1 MKVGNIS
8 QTVWR
13 RSVNNQLDK
22 KDDNLVNVPSYND
35 TVMVVKNKSGEL
47 SIVST
52 GKSFGKSSRTALYAT
67 MQAVNEILLRKG
79 RVDYIVLEFTLPIFT
94 SESQLKS
101 MIENVKIYAKEKGI
115 LLSGVTTEVNPAV
128 SRFMCCATAYGVA
141 DKQVWIESSK
151 LHKDEDIVLVGSV
164 ALEGMSRI
172 VDEKE
177 EELENYFNGVF
188 LRQCKGRFKELDA
201 QKAADVLED
210 KEILAVRQIGSGG
223 IMAALWNITEESNI
237 GFEAYLSQMTVYQE
251 TIEVL
256 EHYNL
261 NPYDMTSLG
270 SFLVMAKDGKDIV
283 RTLDEKGVKAT
294 IIGTSK
300 EGNIKVIVT
309 KDDKRFLDRPAPDE
323 LMRWWQEEL
332 S

>member
-22 KDDNLVNVPSYND
+22 KDDRLLNVPSYND
-35 TVMVVKNKSGEL
+35 TVMAVCNEDGKL
-47 SIVST
+47 SLMAV
-52 GKSFGKSSRTALYAT
+52 GRSFGKSSRTALYAA
-67 MQAVNEILLRKG
+67 MQAVNEILIRKG
-79 RVDYIVLEFTLPIFT
+79 KADYIVLEFTLPVFT
-94 SESQLKS
+94 SEAQLKS
-101 MIENVKIYAKEKGI
+101 MIENVKIYAKDKGI

-128 SRFMCCATAYGVA
+128 SRFICRATVYGTA
-141 DKQVWIESSK
+141 DKEKWISLSK
-151 LHKDEDIVLVGSV
+151 AHKDEDIVLLGT
-164 ALEGMSRI
+164 AGLEGMARI
-172 VDEKE
+172 LDEKE

-188 LRQCKGRFKELDA
+188 LRQCKGRYKELDA
-201 QKAADVLED
+201 SYGAAALKDID
-210 KEILAVRQIGSGG
+210 ISAVRQIGSGG
-223 IMAALWNITEESNI
+223 IMAALWNITEGTNV
-237 GFEAYLSQMTVYQE
+237 GFEADLSKMTVYQE

-261 NPYDMTSLG
+261 NPYDMTSNG
-270 SFLVMAKDGKDIV
+270 SFLLMTSNGKEALKV
-283 RTLDEKGVKAT
+283 LEEAGVKAT

-300 EGNIKVIVT
+300 EGNIKVIGT
-309 KDDKRFLDRPAPDE
+309 KDDERFLDRPSPDE